1 MCTSPSGQCQN
12 EIVYTLCSQ
21 IWRSCTQA
29 WKTRPGADC
38 GSDHQ
43 LLTAKFRLKL
53 KKPGENTRPAG
64 YDLNES
70 LYEFTV
76 VVTTDRFKGLD
87 LDNSVP
93 EELWTEV
100 YNIVQEVVNKPSQRK
115 NKRKKAKRLSEEA
128 LQIVEEQNKVKC
140 KGERERCIRFNA

>member
-1 MCTSPSGQCQN
+1 MQSG
-12 EIVYTLCSQ
+12 
-21 IWRSCTQA
+21 
-29 WKTRPGADC
+29 KMRPGADC

-53 KKPGENTRPAG
+53 KNAGKNTSPAR

-76 VVTTDRFKGLD
+76 VVATDRFKGLD

-93 EELWTEV
+93 EELWIEV
-100 YNIVQEVVNKPSQRK
+100 CNIV
-115 NKRKKAKRLSEEA
+115 
-128 LQIVEEQNKVKC
+128 
-140 KGERERCIRFNA
+140 